1 MVKSNSF
8 FEKSKNLSLVGIGN
22 IISNS
27 ISSLFWIFIASILST
42 EEYGELG
49 FLLAIVSTISAF
61 ALIGSNNVLTV
72 YVAKKIKIQATI
84 FLIALIT
91 GFISSIGLLIF
102 TENIFIS
109 FYPLGVIVFSL
120 IIYDFLGKKLFL
132 NYAKYMILQR
142 VIMVGL
148 SVIFLETYG
157 VNGIILGYTISLLCF
172 GVFIYKGFK
181 ESRIEFRLLRER
193 KNFIINNF
201 GTHVLEVLS
210 INIDKLIIFPFL
222 GATILGPYQLGFQ
235 IFAALT
241 ILPNIVTQY
250 TLPNDASGISSNK
263 LKKITILIS
272 IILIIITI
280 LFSPILLPNFFPD
293 FESSVEIV
301 QIMSLAILPTTIS
314 LVITSELLGNEKTK
328 SVIIGMFVSIIT
340 LTIGIFSMG
349 EIFGFVGLGASLVLA
364 KTLQCITL
372 IILKYRK

>member
-1 MVKSNSF
+1 LVKSNSF

-148 SVIFLETYG
+148 SVILYHYF
-157 VNGIILGYTISLLCF
+157 
-172 GVFIYKGFK
+172 
-181 ESRIEFRLLRER
+181 
-193 KNFIINNF
+193 
-201 GTHVLEVLS
+201 VLV
-210 INIDKLIIFPFL
+210 
-222 GATILGPYQLGFQ
+222 Y
-235 IFAALT
+235 
-241 ILPNIVTQY
+241 
-250 TLPNDASGISSNK
+250 
-263 LKKITILIS
+263 
-272 IILIIITI
+272 
-280 LFSPILLPNFFPD
+280 LFTKVSKR
-293 FESSVEIV
+293 VE
-301 QIMSLAILPTTIS
+301 LNLD
-314 LVITSELLGNEKTK
+314 
-328 SVIIGMFVSIIT
+328 
-340 LTIGIFSMG
+340 
-349 EIFGFVGLGASLVLA
+349 
-364 KTLQCITL
+364 C
-372 IILKYRK
+372 